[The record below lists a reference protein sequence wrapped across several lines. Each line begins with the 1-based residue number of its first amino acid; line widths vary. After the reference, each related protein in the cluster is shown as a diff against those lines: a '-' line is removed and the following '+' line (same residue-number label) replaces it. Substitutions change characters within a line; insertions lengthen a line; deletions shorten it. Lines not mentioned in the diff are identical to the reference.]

1 MLTSLHIENLAVVK
15 QADLSLSDGFTV
27 LTGETGAGK
36 SMILDAIHLLLGER
50 ADKDQVRTGAT
61 KALVGGMFEHLSKET
76 TAELASLGV
85 EADADGVLYL
95 QRTVDADGK
104 SKTLLN
110 GRPIPQSLQKEIG
123 VRLINIHGQH
133 DSYALLSP
141 ARHKDFLDR
150 YAANAELLLAY
161 RDCYTAYTDLCRQIE
176 DCRCDEREKERKSA
190 MLKAQ
195 IEEIDSA
202 KLKDGEEELLLKKR
216 TQIRNAEKMQK
227 QSRTVYR
234 ALYQNEKGASAYEFL
249 TIAQKAI
256 AQIAPY
262 LDDAESL
269 NARLAQCQSEL
280 MDIAVR
286 VQDAAGENGD
296 DPSLLLDRIES
307 RLELFRILQRKYG
320 ATNTDV
326 LNYRDDAKRQLD
338 EMENQ
343 EARLEDL
350 THQKKEIETALRH
363 QAQILHENREKAAKA
378 MSEAVMAELA
388 FLEMGKVRFAV
399 AVNKTEDVQNYT
411 KDGCDQ
417 IEFMVATNT
426 AEPLRPLAKIAS
438 GGELSRIMLAMK
450 CVLAGADGVPTL
462 IFDEID
468 TGVSGKTS
476 QKVGKKLR
484 QTAKNA
490 QVLCVTHAAQIA
502 SLAKTHIF
510 VSKSDVDG
518 RTETALTY
526 LEGDARVD
534 ALAAM
539 MGGATITDSVK
550 KAAKELLATES

>member
-15 QADLSLSDGFTV
+15 KADLVLSDGFTV

-50 ADKDQVRTGAT
+50 ADKDQVRTGQAR
-61 KALVGGMFEHLSKET
+61 ALVCGMFENISAET
-76 TAELASLGV
+76 QAELAALGV
-85 EADADGVLYL
+85 EPDQDGVLYL

-104 SKTLLN
+104 SKTVLN

-133 DSYALLSP
+133 DSYALLSS

-150 YAANAELLLAY
+150 YAANAEVLSAY
-161 RDCYTAYTDLCRQIE
+161 RAQYALYTEICRQIE
-176 DCRCDEREKERKSA
+176 ACRCDEREKERKSA

-195 IEEIDSA
+195 IEEIDAA

-216 TQIRNAEKMQK
+216 TQIRNAEKLQK

-249 TIAQKAI
+249 SIAQKAI

-262 LDDAESL
+262 LDDAETL
-269 NARLAQCQSEL
+269 AARLEQCQSEL

-286 VQDAAGENGD
+286 VQDAAGEHGE
-296 DPSLLLDRIES
+296 DPSALLDRIES
-307 RLELFRILQRKYG
+307 RLALFRILQRKYG

-326 LNYRDDAKRQLD
+326 LNYREDAKHQLD
-338 EMENQ
+338 DMENQ
-343 EARLEDL
+343 AARLEEL
-350 THQKKEIETALRH
+350 THQKKEIETELRH
-363 QAQILHENREKAAKA
+363 RADALHKSRKSAAKA

-388 FLEMGKVRFAV
+388 FLEMGKVCFAV
-399 AVNKTEDVQNYT
+399 ALDKTDDLSHYT

-450 CVLAGADGVPTL
+450 CVLAGADGVATL

-476 QKVGKKLR
+476 QKVGEKLR

-502 SLAKTHIF
+502 ALAKTHIF

-550 KAAKELLATES
+550 KAARELLSIE